1 MIQTLG
7 ARAAR
12 GELPYPIVDQFGQQG
27 VDKEA
32 GKKEESVVA
41 VATVDE
47 DEASRAENKQHEA
60 LSDKD
65 EDDEEDDGHGKRHR
79 KPGDGG
85 DEGPGKKKVGQ
96 VLFWLTSGCIM
107 GVRQGDPLSPTLFIT
122 YQPNNHSH

>member
-1 MIQTLG
+1 MSKV
-7 ARAAR
+7 
-12 GELPYPIVDQFGQQG
+12 IVDQFGQQG
-27 VDKEA
+27 VDEEA

-96 VLFWLTSGCIM
+96 VLFWFG
-107 GVRQGDPLSPTLFIT
+107 LFFFSFFFKSVCSAPGNQ
-122 YQPNNHSH
+122 YALV